1 MTVEQIRVGQDNF
14 SYLIYCERT
23 KKSAI
28 VDPGFDG
35 SIPMKAVSD
44 RGLSLE
50 YIINTHHHGDHTA
63 DNQRVRG
70 QTGAHIVASRIESPR
85 IESGVDL
92 KVEDGDVLR
101 IGDVEIRFLLTPGH
115 TEGGLCLIVD
125 NTHLITGD
133 TMFIGDCGRCDL
145 PGGDLKVMFTSL
157 QRIKGLPDDLI
168 VYPGHDYGPRPYDT
182 LGNQKKINKVLVAQS
197 LEEFSKIE

>member
-1 MTVEQIRVGQDNF
+1 MSVEQIRVGQDNF

-70 QTGAHIVASRIESPR
+70 QTGAHIVASRIEAPR

-92 KVEDGDVLR
+92 KVEDGDMLQ
-101 IGDVEIRFLLTPGH
+101 IGDVNVEFLLTPGH

-125 NTHLITGD
+125 NAYLITGD

-145 PGGDLKVMFTSL
+145 PGGDIHSMFISL
-157 QRIKGLPDDLI
+157 QRIKELPDDLI
-168 VYPGHDYGPRPYDT
+168 VYPGHDYGSKPFDK
-182 LGNQKKINKVLVAQS
+182 LGKQKMINKVLIAKS